1 MSQRET
7 RDKKAGNRSFR
18 FFSSRSMS
26 KFLSLELLFLT
37 LVVTHGAFALLVH

>member
-18 FFSSRSMS
+18 FFSCRSMS
-26 KFLSLELLFLT
+26 KFLSLELLFLI